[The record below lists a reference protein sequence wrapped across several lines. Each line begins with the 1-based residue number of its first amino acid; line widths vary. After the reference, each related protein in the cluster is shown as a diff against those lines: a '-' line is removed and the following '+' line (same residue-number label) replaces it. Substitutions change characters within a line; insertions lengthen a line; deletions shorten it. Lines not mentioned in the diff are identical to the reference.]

1 MEQIATEEEKMDY
14 INIRCR
20 QDLHTESL
28 DLFLDATRSPKE
40 GRCGIQTSTVWE

>member
-1 MEQIATEEEKMDY
+1 MEQTAKEEEKMAY

-20 QDLHTESL
+20 KDLHTESL
-28 DLFLDATRSPKE
+28 DLFLDVSRSLKE

>member
-1 MEQIATEEEKMDY
+1 MEQTDKEEEKMAY

-28 DLFLDATRSPKE
+28 DLFLDASRSLKE